1 MKKILIYDHDRT
13 FCLRLAEWV
22 DKNKFE
28 VRYFDDHK
36 IARRMIVNGLFDIIV
51 IYVSCHLCD
60 GMRLVT
66 DILELSPATPVLCA
80 LDKDDNALLISLIR
94 KGAIDYIDK
103 RFINRKDFCM
113 LVSRIVADKE
123 SCEELYEYQGTQ
135 YRECISKAKMF
146 APLIAPL
153 TIFGE
158 SGVGKSVI
166 ARRIFNDSHIFN
178 KVFVSA
184 KCSLMDVASAPEQLV
199 GTGSRKSPGLFEQAF
214 NGTLFFDEI
223 GDMPLAAQAILS
235 HAIEDGVYYPVGSSS
250 PVRFNARII
259 TSSSKNLSAMLTSG
273 ILLREFYD
281 TIRQHSLY
289 VPPLRECRDEIVSF
303 AEFFVSQLSRNN
315 PHITAKGFSESA
327 KRHLINHRW
336 DGNIRELRCCVN
348 NAVYSCDSPLIKTRH
363 LHFEPPSRIYNDN
376 SKDRQV
382 IIEAMKLANNNK
394 TVAASILGLTRPT
407 LYSRLRKYGLFKCNH
422 V

>member
-123 SCEELYEYQGTQ
+123 SCEELYEYQGTL
-135 YRECISKAKMF
+135 YKACISKARLF
-146 APLIAPL
+146 APLTAPL
-153 TIFGE
+153 TIYGE

-166 ARRIFNDSHIFN
+166 ARRIFNDSSRFN
-178 KVFVSA
+178 KA
-184 KCSLMDVASAPEQLV
+184 
-199 GTGSRKSPGLFEQAF
+199 GR
-214 NGTLFFDEI
+214 
-223 GDMPLAAQAILS
+223 
-235 HAIEDGVYYPVGSSS
+235 
-250 PVRFNARII
+250 
-259 TSSSKNLSAMLTSG
+259 
-273 ILLREFYD
+273 
-281 TIRQHSLY
+281 
-289 VPPLRECRDEIVSF
+289 
-303 AEFFVSQLSRNN
+303 
-315 PHITAKGFSESA
+315 
-327 KRHLINHRW
+327 
-336 DGNIRELRCCVN
+336 
-348 NAVYSCDSPLIKTRH
+348 
-363 LHFEPPSRIYNDN
+363 
-376 SKDRQV
+376 
-382 IIEAMKLANNNK
+382 
-394 TVAASILGLTRPT
+394 
-407 LYSRLRKYGLFKCNH
+407 
-422 V
+422 

>member
-123 SCEELYEYQGTQ
+123 SCEELYEYQGTL
-135 YRECISKAKMF
+135 YKACISKARLF
-146 APLIAPL
+146 APLTAPL
-153 TIFGE
+153 TIYGE

-166 ARRIFNDSHIFN
+166 ARRIFNDSSRFN
-178 KVFVSA
+178 KAFVSV
-184 KCSLMDVASAPEQLV
+184 KCSLMDVASIPEQLV
-199 GTGSRKSPGLFEQAF
+199 GTGSRKSPGLFERAF

-235 HAIEDGVYYPVGSSS
+235 HAIEDGVYYPVGLSN

-259 TSSSKNLSAMLTSG
+259 TSSSKDLSAMMKSG

-281 TIRQHSLY
+281 IIRQYSLY
-289 VPPLRECRDEIVSF
+289 VPSLRECRDEIVSF
-303 AEFFVSQLSRNN
+303 AEFFVSQLTRNN
-315 PHITAKGFSESA
+315 PQISAKGFSVSA
-327 KRHLINHRW
+327 KRHLTSHKW
-336 DGNIRELRCCVN
+336 EGNIRELRCCIN
-348 NAVYSCDSPLIKTRH
+348 NAVFSCDSPLIKARH
-363 LHFEPPSRIYNDN
+363 LHFEPPSRTCREN
-376 SKDRQV
+376 SQDRQE
-382 IIEAMKLANNNK
+382 IIEAMKLAKNNK
-394 TVAASILGLTRPT
+394 TVAASILGLTRPI
-407 LYSRLRKYGLFKCNH
+407 LYSRLRKYGLSECKP